1 MLSGASADPS
11 KFGNKILKCL
21 LAHGKTVIPIN
32 KKESSIEGVACI
44 GSISNISKESLPSVG
59 LSIVTPP
66 NVTRMILEEGFQ
78 LGIKDYMLQPGT
90 LDNNCREYIEQI
102 MLKDKQCNVIESCI
116 LVELGE

>member
-1 MLSGASADPS
+1 MIYMSSSLTTS
-11 KFGNKILKCL
+11 
-21 LAHGKTVIPIN
+21 LAIRLDVNFYI
-32 KKESSIEGVACI
+32 
-44 GSISNISKESLPSVG
+44 
-59 LSIVTPP
+59 IVTPP

-102 MLKDKQCNVIESCI
+102 MLKDNQCNVIESCI